1 MKGSLENVRRNFG
14 ISNLTIKKRILL
26 LGSVASGKTALARKL
41 AQALILPIVHVDQ
54 IEFNSDLSKK
64 NIDQIR
70 SEIKMAVD
78 RPEWILDGHGPLDLL
93 PMHLK
98 NADVIIYID
107 LPLWRNIVWLV
118 KRQLK
123 VLFKP
128 RSEMPVGAREWSWLH
143 FKKMYLTL
151 EKQHRLMN
159 PELLRILN
167 RPENQSKLIHI
178 KTLNQLSQA
187 VDRVST

>member
-1 MKGSLENVRRNFG
+1 MKQ
-14 ISNLTIKKRILL
+14 RILI
-26 LGSVASGKTALARKL
+26 LGSIASGKTTLARCL
-41 AQALILPIVHVDQ
+41 SRILSVAIVHVDQ

-64 NIDQIR
+64 NPEVVRQQILT
-70 SEIKMAVD
+70 ELD
-78 RPEWILDGHGPLDLL
+78 RPEWILDGHGPLDML

-98 NADVIIYID
+98 NATTIIYLD
-107 LPLWRNIVWLV
+107 FSYYHNLYWLI
-118 KRQLK
+118 KRQVL

-128 RSEMPVGAREWSWLH
+128 RSELPVGANEWSREH
-143 FKKMYLTL
+143 FKKMYHTL

-178 KTLNQLSQA
+178 KSRMQWRRALRQFSI
-187 VDRVST
+187 

>member
-1 MKGSLENVRRNFG
+1 LSA
-14 ISNLTIKKRILL
+14 KKRILL

-41 AQALILPIVHVDQ
+41 AQALLLPIVHVDQ

-64 NIDQIR
+64 NIDLIR
-70 SEIKMAVD
+70 AEIKTAVD
-78 RPEWILDGHGPLDLL
+78 RPDWILDGHGPLDLL
-93 PMHLK
+93 PVHLK
-98 NADVIIYID
+98 NADVVIYID

-118 KRQLK
+118 KRQFK

-128 RSEMPVGAREWSWLH
+128 RSEMPAGAREWSWPH

-167 RPENQSKLIHI
+167 RPENQSKLVHI
-178 KTLNQLSQA
+178 KTLNQLREA
-187 VDRVST
+187 VTKVST

>member
-1 MKGSLENVRRNFG
+1 MSA
-14 ISNLTIKKRILL
+14 KKRILL

-41 AQALILPIVHVDQ
+41 AQALLLPIVHV
-54 IEFNSDLSKK
+54 SKK
-64 NIDQIR
+64 NIDLIR
-70 SEIKMAVD
+70 AEIKTAVD
-78 RPEWILDGHGPLDLL
+78 RPDWILDGHGPLDLL
-93 PMHLK
+93 PVHLK
-98 NADVIIYID
+98 NADVVIYID

-118 KRQLK
+118 KRQFK

-128 RSEMPVGAREWSWLH
+128 RSEMPAGAREWSWPH

-167 RPENQSKLIHI
+167 RPENQSKLVHI
-178 KTLNQLSQA
+178 KTLNQLREA
-187 VDRVST
+187 VTKVST